1 MHFIA
6 NVRSGTE
13 VCDCSQILGIKSV
26 TVGMAYYRSD
36 KVVM

>member
-13 VCDCSQILGIKSV
+13 VCDYSQILGTNKICDSRY
-26 TVGMAYYRSD
+26 AILQE
-36 KVVM
+36 